1 MRIVL
6 KVSSN
11 NEYGDGECEFAVVDL
26 TLDPAALALRRIGR
40 LQEQKSLDPDIDET
54 YYRRISRSSPLAQDS
69 SNCSHRIFMA
79 WSRS

>member
-11 NEYGDGECEFAVVDL
+11 HEYCEGECEFALVDL
-26 TLDPAALALRRIGR
+26 TLDLAALALRRIGR
-40 LQEQKSLDPDIDET
+40 LREQKSPDPDIDET
-54 YYRRISRSSPLAQDS
+54 YSRGISSCSPLAQDT
-69 SNCSHRIFMA
+69 SNCSHRIVMA